1 MAIELKVPE
10 VGESI
15 TEVQIAQW
23 RKQVGQRAEKDENLV
38 EIESDKATVELPAPV
53 SGTITQ
59 ILKQPG
65 QRAQVGEVIG
75 YMAAGAAAEAAPPTP
90 SPMSASQ
97 RSVPAAPAKPPET
110 ARPAAGEP
118 RIMPA
123 AQRVMAQEGI
133 RPEAVTPTGP
143 GGRVLK
149 EDVER
154 AAENRVIIA
163 GIKTIGADAR
173 RNRRGRSVAHKNH
186 RGNH

>member
-65 QRAQVGEVIG
+65 QTAHVGEVIG
-75 YMAAGAAAEAAPPTP
+75 YMDATPAPISAGPVASPPQ
-90 SPMSASQ
+90 A
-97 RSVPAAPAKPPET
+97 AKPIPTDSAPT
-110 ARPAAGEP
+110 ARV
-118 RIMPA
+118 MPA
-123 AQRVMAQEGI
+123 A
-133 RPEAVTPTGP
+133 
-143 GGRVLK
+143 
-149 EDVER
+149 ER
-154 AAENRVIIA
+154 L
-163 GIKTIGADAR
+163 
-173 RNRRGRSVAHKNH
+173 
-186 RGNH
+186 